1 MENSHE
7 AQETDLS
14 AEHTLE
20 GYDSMMLQLY
30 TKNLAGRNQEF
41 QILDMGPIC
50 EENILYFSQRVK
62 RFHICD
68 MFIRMDRSR
77 REGKS
82 ISTIWDHLDYPAQSF
97 QGIHLWDLIEHL
109 NDRDVV
115 KLVELCQIMLKPKG
129 MLMVIS
135 FEEQLSRSLIN
146 SFVVQDKYHISMRPQ
161 SHLDL
166 PWYYRS
172 NRELTLLFAKFS
184 GVKSFLYRNQIRE
197 FLFQLEKQSSPLLN
211 DI

>member
-1 MENSHE
+1 MENSNE

-14 AEHTLE
+14 AEPILE

-30 TKNLAGRNQEF
+30 TKNLTELDQEL

-62 RFHICD
+62 RFHVCD
-68 MFIRMDRSR
+68 MFIRMDRTR

-109 NDRDVV
+109 NDRDAV
-115 KLVELCQIMLKPKG
+115 KLVEFCQIMLKPKG

-172 NRELTLLFAKFS
+172 NRELTLLLAKFS
-184 GVKSFLYRNQIRE
+184 GVKSFLYRTKSESFFFSWKNN
-197 FLFQLEKQSSPLLN
+197 LLHC
-211 DI
+211 